1 MPPPPPMLQPYD
13 PTRGLISCFTTQH
26 GGAADDSVSAATDE
40 ALRDLLV
47 DHYEEAFRRLP
58 ADEPPSDVDPAG
70 LCLGLLDPVTNI
82 VLNAISLHP
91 HGFET
96 TNPSVSVPRRHERS
110 RDEWRAVAGKSSHCL
125 LEFMLAYFGLLTR
138 EQAGRYLVWAH
149 ADLSM
154 AVLLVEHELYAARPA
169 APDPRSGRTRNSLR
183 IAAMHGSHPSP
194 DSLVSLAT
202 AWLPQQRLEMLAPV
216 LLSTTPQSYSGL
228 SRFTVHDIKTFLHAL
243 RHKDDAAAMLRLE
256 ESTRLVEE
264 RNTSYT
270 DLGEGRI
277 AVTTIVQRAGDYIAS
292 LRRPQETKSML
303 SSYSTHASST
313 ATVLPAL
320 GTTTKPHPHDSP
332 CTSSQFIDA
341 DASTCPYIKS
351 LEMSLYGTIHGFY
364 LRALAMLPSHHIR
377 GVLVAGH
384 CYGPLDP
391 VSNIVLSALWFD
403 ANFPLPP
410 ADQLTKSHD
419 ILDTLTMLRAVS
431 RSLRGLVALLH
442 ATSDQQLSLH
452 DILKYLCYVQG
463 DLAAMLQPHLHQRRL
478 VESSPTPFEAAA
490 TAAQHP
496 QASAMA
502 AFFVSLAP
510 TKLDRLRALMVS
522 ASSNNTALSQESLT
536 QIHSILREETSAMK
550 IKPALQPPIICGT
563 ALNILRR
570 KRDAYAQQQTY
581 IRGRIEQAL
590 QEYAREHPSEPK
602 YDLDFVCGVAV
613 AGHMDQCYHVNFM
626 ASTKSRFKNTLFFA
640 ELWLA
645 YKDQSRPSICCPLP
659 QPYDMGRCYYGQ
671 DSARKMAYPDDFADY
686 SSSDITRGGLNDTEG
701 VLDTD
706 FMYFDS
712 ERDDVELAK
721 VLRRMA
727 KKEDVM
733 QIGGEKRKEGERVS
747 LESMK
752 IDFAPTEEA
761 RKFCKEA

>member
-1 MPPPPPMLQPYD
+1 
-13 PTRGLISCFTTQH
+13 
-26 GGAADDSVSAATDE
+26 
-40 ALRDLLV
+40 
-47 DHYEEAFRRLP
+47 
-58 ADEPPSDVDPAG
+58 
-70 LCLGLLDPVTNI
+70 
-82 VLNAISLHP
+82 
-91 HGFET
+91 
-96 TNPSVSVPRRHERS
+96 
-110 RDEWRAVAGKSSHCL
+110 
-125 LEFMLAYFGLLTR
+125 
-138 EQAGRYLVWAH
+138 
-149 ADLSM
+149 
-154 AVLLVEHELYAARPA
+154 
-169 APDPRSGRTRNSLR
+169 
-183 IAAMHGSHPSP
+183 
-194 DSLVSLAT
+194 
-202 AWLPQQRLEMLAPV
+202 
-216 LLSTTPQSYSGL
+216 
-228 SRFTVHDIKTFLHAL
+228 
-243 RHKDDAAAMLRLE
+243 
-256 ESTRLVEE
+256 
-264 RNTSYT
+264 
-270 DLGEGRI
+270 
-277 AVTTIVQRAGDYIAS
+277 
-292 LRRPQETKSML
+292 
-303 SSYSTHASST
+303 
-313 ATVLPAL
+313 
-320 GTTTKPHPHDSP
+320 
-332 CTSSQFIDA
+332 
-341 DASTCPYIKS
+341 
-351 LEMSLYGTIHGFY
+351 MSLYGTIHGFY

-626 ASTKSRFKNTLFFA
+626 AATKSRVKNTLFFA

-659 QPYDMGRCYYGQ
+659 QPYDMGKLLL
-671 DSARKMAYPDDFADY
+671 S
-686 SSSDITRGGLNDTEG
+686 
-701 VLDTD
+701 
-706 FMYFDS
+706 
-712 ERDDVELAK
+712 
-721 VLRRMA
+721 
-727 KKEDVM
+727 
-733 QIGGEKRKEGERVS
+733 
-747 LESMK
+747 
-752 IDFAPTEEA
+752 
-761 RKFCKEA
+761 

>member
-1 MPPPPPMLQPYD
+1 
-13 PTRGLISCFTTQH
+13 
-26 GGAADDSVSAATDE
+26 
-40 ALRDLLV
+40 
-47 DHYEEAFRRLP
+47 
-58 ADEPPSDVDPAG
+58 
-70 LCLGLLDPVTNI
+70 
-82 VLNAISLHP
+82 
-91 HGFET
+91 
-96 TNPSVSVPRRHERS
+96 
-110 RDEWRAVAGKSSHCL
+110 
-125 LEFMLAYFGLLTR
+125 
-138 EQAGRYLVWAH
+138 
-149 ADLSM
+149 
-154 AVLLVEHELYAARPA
+154 
-169 APDPRSGRTRNSLR
+169 
-183 IAAMHGSHPSP
+183 
-194 DSLVSLAT
+194 
-202 AWLPQQRLEMLAPV
+202 
-216 LLSTTPQSYSGL
+216 
-228 SRFTVHDIKTFLHAL
+228 
-243 RHKDDAAAMLRLE
+243 
-256 ESTRLVEE
+256 
-264 RNTSYT
+264 
-270 DLGEGRI
+270 
-277 AVTTIVQRAGDYIAS
+277 
-292 LRRPQETKSML
+292 
-303 SSYSTHASST
+303 
-313 ATVLPAL
+313 
-320 GTTTKPHPHDSP
+320 
-332 CTSSQFIDA
+332 
-341 DASTCPYIKS
+341 
-351 LEMSLYGTIHGFY
+351 MSLYGTIHGFY

-510 TKLDRLRALMVS
+510 TKLGRLRALMVS
-522 ASSNNTALSQESLT
+522 ASANNTALSQESLT

-570 KRDAYAQQQTY
+570 KRDAYALQQTY

-645 YKDQSRPSICCPLP
+645 YKDQSKPSICCPLP
-659 QPYDMGRCYYGQ
+659 QPYD
-671 DSARKMAYPDDFADY
+671 
-686 SSSDITRGGLNDTEG
+686 
-701 VLDTD
+701 
-706 FMYFDS
+706 
-712 ERDDVELAK
+712 
-721 VLRRMA
+721 
-727 KKEDVM
+727 
-733 QIGGEKRKEGERVS
+733 IGIS
-747 LESMK
+747 CS
-752 IDFAPTEEA
+752 
-761 RKFCKEA
+761 CKLILYV